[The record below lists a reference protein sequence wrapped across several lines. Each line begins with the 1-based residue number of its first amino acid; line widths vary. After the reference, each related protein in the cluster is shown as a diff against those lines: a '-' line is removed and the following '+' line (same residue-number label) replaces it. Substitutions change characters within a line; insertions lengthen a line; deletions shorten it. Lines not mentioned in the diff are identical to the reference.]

1 MRLDQKTTLELRTLL
16 LGIRREL
23 YERTP
28 PKVTPEVQAILDDL
42 KVIPVMDVAEKHGRS
57 KQFLYRECNRH
68 FIAPIKRKKADP

>member
-1 MRLDQKTTLELRTLL
+1 
-16 LGIRREL
+16 
-23 YERTP
+23 
-28 PKVTPEVQAILDDL
+28 LDDL